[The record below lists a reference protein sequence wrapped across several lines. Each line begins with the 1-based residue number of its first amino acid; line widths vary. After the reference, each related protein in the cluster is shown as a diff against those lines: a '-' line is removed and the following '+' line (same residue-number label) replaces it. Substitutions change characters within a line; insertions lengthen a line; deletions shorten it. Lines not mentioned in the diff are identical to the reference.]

1 MGGAFDTM
9 IEKLLLLMI
18 LACPLMMG
26 VMMLLMWRGMRSHKQ
41 SEDPGSRHPT
51 SPREVSH
58 SRDS

>member
-26 VMMLLMWRGMRSHKQ
+26 VMMLLMWRGMRDHKGR
-41 SEDPGSRHPT
+41 EDPPSEVADPPT
-51 SPREVSH
+51 
-58 SRDS
+58 